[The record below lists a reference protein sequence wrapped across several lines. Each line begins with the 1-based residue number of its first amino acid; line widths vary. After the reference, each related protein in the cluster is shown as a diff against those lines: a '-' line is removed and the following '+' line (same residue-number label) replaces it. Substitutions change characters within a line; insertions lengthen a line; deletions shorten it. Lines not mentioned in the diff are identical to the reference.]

1 MKERKEINRNRAK
14 GMLWG
19 LIVGDC
25 LGDVLQFGPARE
37 EGHFVTEMEAGGPF
51 NTPAGYWTDDGSMAL
66 CIVDSYNNMGGT
78 YSLADIAETFHHWYR
93 DGYLSSLD
101 HSFDVG
107 CSTAQSIM
115 RYAAQKT
122 LVNGN
127 EHSAGNGSIMR
138 YAPSYLIGLAENDIT
153 GVTLGVSSIT
163 HGNCPTVEDTVM
175 RLNYV
180 VSDGLVGERT
190 TDYGKY
196 VRRLRNGKLHLA
208 DREDVT
214 NRGFCIDTLDSA
226 LWAFHKTETFED
238 ALVQAINNGNDSDS
252 VGAVCGQIAGAYYGY
267 DAIPR
272 RWVEAVKDWEE
283 IDAMFEKFLDLVFG
297 KIEAA
302 NAKED

>member
-1 MKERKEINRNRAK
+1 
-14 GMLWG
+14 MLWG

-37 EGHFVTEMEAGGPF
+37 EGNFVTEMEAGGPF

-66 CIVDSYNNMGGT
+66 CIVDSFNRKDGHYD
-78 YSLADIAETFHHWYR
+78 LADIAETFHRWYR

-115 RYAAQKT
+115 RYAAQNT

-138 YAPSYLIGLAENDIT
+138 YAPSYLIGMAENNIT
-153 GVTLGVSSIT
+153 GVTQGVSSVT
-163 HGNCPTVEDTVM
+163 HGNCQLVEDTVM
-175 RLNYV
+175 RMNYV
-180 VSDGLVGERT
+180 ISDCLAGDHP

-196 VRRLRNGKLHLA
+196 VRKLRNGRLYLA
-208 DREDVT
+208 NRKDVK

-226 LWAFHKTETFED
+226 LWAFHKTDTFED

-272 RWVEAVKDWEE
+272 RWIEAVKDWEKL
-283 IDAMFEKFLDLVFG
+283 DAMFDEFLDLVFA
-297 KIEAA
+297 KLDIEG
-302 NAKED
+302 KED